1 MGCGASSQT
10 AGGQSSGATAAE
22 KEAAEIARLERLVA
36 ETAVAEAAQPQPA
49 PKKLKRSATR
59 ADKMAARASEAKNK
73 KTATVQGQATVASRL
88 LALKQQARANL
99 KVRNRQL
106 ARMAPV
112 EAGSD
117 SDCEAAAADQT
128 PPSSAIPPNINGSL
142 VGEAVEPKPTPTR
155 DRRGSMEAELEAQDA
170 YNRSTI
176 ASIDGRE
183 YQQQPHAQ
191 PPSHD
196 QAVAVKP
203 TRDRRASIGA
213 ELEALGDEEPHIKP
227 TRERRASIGAELEAM
242 DATAADLQSSRDW
255 KPPTGAE
262 LDAMDVSHRE
272 IEVHD

>member
-128 PPSSAIPPNINGSL
+128 PPSSA
-142 VGEAVEPKPTPTR
+142 T
-155 DRRGSMEAELEAQDA
+155 
-170 YNRSTI
+170 
-176 ASIDGRE
+176 
-183 YQQQPHAQ
+183 
-191 PPSHD
+191 
-196 QAVAVKP
+196 
-203 TRDRRASIGA
+203 
-213 ELEALGDEEPHIKP
+213 
-227 TRERRASIGAELEAM
+227 
-242 DATAADLQSSRDW
+242 
-255 KPPTGAE
+255 PPTSTDRSA
-262 LDAMDVSHRE
+262 RR
-272 IEVHD
+272 